1 MFRSHSNYIKG
12 TPNSSYS
19 WFKHIV
25 LAIIWFALGVEVDQR
40 LIQKPSSP
48 SKSPLKPSTDVSL
61 GAQATEQSSTA
72 QNQLQDSEG
81 KLVAV
86 KRIDHQA
93 NQCRQKLEELH
104 IELTDTKGRLEL
116 FDDATQMLS
125 FLNSLRIT
133 EFELAELK
141 HSYVLT
147 AQNSKV
153 CLLRQ
158 ARKTIKA
165 GDLVVSQ
172 GVLLG
177 EITEVKHNCFDI
189 ISVENEQSSFEV
201 VLEESGVR
209 GIAVGLGSKSIKLKT
224 NRLEE
229 ATIEL
234 KYLERATPAIIGER
248 ALLVRKHQAGD
259 ESHLSSPAFK
269 LSPLT
274 VGEVVEAKI
283 DENGLFQSALLAPSL
298 SQSSVSLV
306 AIISASN
313 SLHHNMKSKSK

>member
-1 MFRSHSNYIKG
+1 M
-12 TPNSSYS
+12 
-19 WFKHIV
+19 
-25 LAIIWFALGVEVDQR
+25 
-40 LIQKPSSP
+40 
-48 SKSPLKPSTDVSL
+48 
-61 GAQATEQSSTA
+61 
-72 QNQLQDSEG
+72 
-81 KLVAV
+81 
-86 KRIDHQA
+86 
-93 NQCRQKLEELH
+93 
-104 IELTDTKGRLEL
+104 
-116 FDDATQMLS
+116 
-125 FLNSLRIT
+125 
-133 EFELAELK
+133 
-141 HSYVLT
+141 
-147 AQNSKV
+147 
-153 CLLRQ
+153 
-158 ARKTIKA
+158 
-165 GDLVVSQ
+165 
-172 GVLLG
+172 
-177 EITEVKHNCFDI
+177 
-189 ISVENEQSSFEV
+189 
-201 VLEESGVR
+201 
-209 GIAVGLGSKSIKLKT
+209 KT